1 MSGVLKTFRMWQTE
15 EDEEKS
21 SDSSL
26 NYLAS
31 LKFSKIEKFHSYLRT
46 ERASGFVSFPYWL
59 NTSNLSQV
67 NISILSRLTLIF
79 IPKHFL

>member
-1 MSGVLKTFRMWQTE
+1 MWQTE

-31 LKFSKIEKFHSYLRT
+31 LKIYKNWEISLLPEDWKSFWFC
-46 ERASGFVSFPYWL
+46 VFPYWL

-79 IPKHFL
+79 IPKQFL